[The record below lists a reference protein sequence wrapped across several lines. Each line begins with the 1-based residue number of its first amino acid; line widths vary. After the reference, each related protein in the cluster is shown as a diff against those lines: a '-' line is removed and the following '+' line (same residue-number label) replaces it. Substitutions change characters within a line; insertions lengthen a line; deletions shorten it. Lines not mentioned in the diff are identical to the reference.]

1 MELVQESEKLSLDHL
16 NEVFSD
22 DEAVISKLIG
32 ERIIKINAKG
42 EFSFDYVGVIV
53 INDKA
58 YFSLPK
64 YITKVKTS
72 KHIPEILK
80 MFTQYAQRE
89 KLDEDELE
97 TFGNPDSESTYN
109 ALSTIIFILND
120 FVENGIYTN
129 EKHTYEINGEGD
141 INWLKTIEDFVPVIS
156 KEGHFYIEYF
166 TDSHMLDDEN
176 YFMQLHK
183 HIISECANRLKKYGL
198 LDFLGFDAYDFGVEK
213 ESLGSTENIILR
225 LNNELSQQ
233 FVSRKQMLLKAIIS
247 YIKNETSTTDD
258 NPVIFYGT
266 RNFNIVW
273 EKLCGYILNNEYDN
287 YKNYIE
293 KPVWRIRNVG
303 DYESDRMKP
312 DIVCTTD
319 DMLAIFDAK
328 YYKLS
333 YGEITIND
341 NPGIQDIAKQY
352 LYHIA
357 FKKVIEEK
365 KLMLLRMFFYSR
377 QMMKKYRISV
387 Q

>member
-1 MELVQESEKLSLDHL
+1 MKSFPMMK
-16 NEVFSD
+16 
-22 DEAVISKLIG
+22 AVISKLIG

-156 KEGHFYIEYF
+156 KR
-166 TDSHMLDDEN
+166 D
-176 YFMQLHK
+176 
-183 HIISECANRLKKYGL
+183 
-198 LDFLGFDAYDFGVEK
+198 
-213 ESLGSTENIILR
+213 
-225 LNNELSQQ
+225 
-233 FVSRKQMLLKAIIS
+233 
-247 YIKNETSTTDD
+247 
-258 NPVIFYGT
+258 IF
-266 RNFNIVW
+266 I
-273 EKLCGYILNNEYDN
+273 
-287 YKNYIE
+287 
-293 KPVWRIRNVG
+293 
-303 DYESDRMKP
+303 
-312 DIVCTTD
+312 
-319 DMLAIFDAK
+319 
-328 YYKLS
+328 
-333 YGEITIND
+333 
-341 NPGIQDIAKQY
+341 
-352 LYHIA
+352 
-357 FKKVIEEK
+357 
-365 KLMLLRMFFYSR
+365 
-377 QMMKKYRISV
+377 
-387 Q
+387 